1 MGHLKRIG
9 KKECCADCTP
19 GKCDDC
25 DVGCRIFNV
34 VSFCMEDTF
43 SLSKSGWTDY
53 VAPEFYEPNQ
63 DANGGCITDGST
75 FSPTDGGGPELDECR
90 RWRKRTFSS
99 WLDHCGRV
107 DIDDPFD
114 CRRWTVKESVH
125 DLDKLTP
132 PASFSSTRHPLQTF
146 SNFSSGGQY
155 DNNFT
160 TVDTDT
166 SGEVVGCCD
175 PATTATGT
183 THRARVRGAHDI
195 IEYSRALFVA
205 ASCPVIQLRSGDGM
219 GYESL
224 SSPVQTEDLLS
235 DLMDAEFAECAR
247 ENCIVDTVENK
258 AARLALTGLDSGDVV
273 IQTRDDEDEEYCGD
287 GMHFRFLGGAED
299 DDENWEQLGFHYLCP
314 YSLPREPEGCLM
326 RGSIAA
332 SWFWL
337 EGGADWNC
345 PSLGT
350 DAGSKGN
357 PTIGPTPG
365 VAHIASFSVAL
376 RDMTPGASY
385 RLTLKYRVCEIGHD
399 ADVTPNCGEAVNHG
413 CLEEAVEEGDREWET
428 VDRTMEFEATD
439 WGEILALDCD
449 ELAVRIKKCQLK
461 KIAYELNSADEL
473 GEEDAEYRTVACSA
487 PVDASL
493 LRVPVEVDAYYVLL
507 SCDLE
512 EIVES

>member
-9 KKECCADCTP
+9 KKQCCDDCTP

-25 DVGCRIFNV
+25 GPCVVFNV
-34 VSFCMEDTF
+34 ASFCITDTF

-63 DANGGCITDGST
+63 DANGGCIADGST

-99 WLDHCGRV
+99 WTDHCGRV
-107 DIDDPFD
+107 DTDDPFD
-114 CRRWTVKESVH
+114 CQRWTVEESVH

-132 PASFSSTRHPLQTF
+132 PENSSYTRRPLQAS
-146 SNFSSGGQY
+146 SNFWSGGQY

-160 TVDTDT
+160 TVETDT

-175 PATTATGT
+175 PATPQTPGT
-183 THRARVRGAHDI
+183 TNRARVRGAHDI
-195 IEYSRALFVA
+195 IEYNRALFVA
-205 ASCPVIQLRSGDGM
+205 ASCPVVQLLSGDGM

-273 IQTRDDEDEEYCGD
+273 IQTRDEEDEEYCGD

-299 DDENWEQLGFHYLCP
+299 DEENWEPLGLYFLCP
-314 YSLPREPEGCLM
+314 YVLPKDPLGCLM

-337 EGGADWNC
+337 EGGAGWNC
-345 PSLGT
+345 PSLGES
-350 DAGSKGN
+350 AGSKGN
-357 PTIGPTPG
+357 VTLGPQPG

-376 RDMTPGASY
+376 RDMTPGTSY
-385 RLTLKYRVCEIGHD
+385 RLTLKYRSCEIGHHV
-399 ADVTPNCGEAVNHG
+399 DVTPDCEGPHNPGCVVEA
-413 CLEEAVEEGDREWET
+413 EEEDDREWET
-428 VDRTMEFEATD
+428 VERTMEFEATD
-439 WGEILALDCD
+439 WGEIIALDCD
-449 ELAVRIKKCQLK
+449 ELAVRIKKCQLQ
-461 KIAYELNSADEL
+461 KIADELNSVEEL
-473 GEEDAEYRTVACSA
+473 GEEDEGYRTVACSA
-487 PVDASL
+487 PVEPSM
-493 LRVPVEVDAYYVLL
+493 LRIPVEVDTYYVLL

-512 EIVES
+512 EIVEL